1 MGWCS
6 DDAVICLPADGD
18 AAVSVLLRLGK
29 KMIQRSGK
37 FTYAKIILLPA
48 REMMG
53 SSQLSQSVFN
63 NIEHVPTASRNI
75 IKRF

>member
-18 AAVSVLLRLGK
+18 AAVSGLLRLGK

-63 NIEHVPTASRNI
+63 NIEHVPTASRNK

>member
-63 NIEHVPTASRNI
+63 NIEHVPTANRNK

>member
-53 SSQLSQSVFN
+53 SSQLSRSVFN

>member
-18 AAVSVLLRLGK
+18 AALSGLLRLGK

>member
-18 AAVSVLLRLGK
+18 AAVSGLLRLGK

-48 REMMG
+48 RETG
-53 SSQLSQSVFN
+53 
-63 NIEHVPTASRNI
+63 R
-75 IKRF
+75 